1 MRCRPVLRYDSF
13 DECPLTLILS
23 PGGERRRPSPL
34 RRSSC
39 KGWIVA
45 HQIKWVLGLVL
56 LVLLAGCARSADNR
70 VEITYQ
76 TIETLPQQQALHQQI
91 IAQFERVHPEIRVRV
106 MYDTSRFQKLNVQLA
121 GRAAPDVFYHIVDR
135 LPALAQRGQV
145 ADLAANLAPVADQ
158 FYPEVIDAC
167 RVNGRLGMAPFHFST
182 DVLFFNRDWFEK
194 EGEPPPDDSWDW
206 QKFADVAARLSARR
220 QNKIATVLPR
230 PLLLVQSFGGTLFAD
245 GKCTVNSPE
254 TIAALQ
260 FYRDLVARGVAPT
273 TAAMGEVE
281 AFDGVNL
288 FRDGKIPL
296 LVGRTYMLTEFDH
309 ITEFRWDVAPVP
321 KGKARWSRLSVGGN
335 CVWSG
340 TKHPQESAEFARF
353 YSVEGAMMAASSR
366 DAIPALKAAAAR
378 TPFPPVMMD
387 ALKYSHCDN
396 PWGYAFWD
404 EFNQKAFFETTD
416 AVALDKLASIAA
428 AQKIESIG
436 NGLLQ
441 AR

>member
-1 MRCRPVLRYDSF
+1 M
-13 DECPLTLILS
+13 
-23 PGGERRRPSPL
+23 
-34 RRSSC
+34 
-39 KGWIVA
+39 
-45 HQIKWVLGLVL
+45 L
-56 LVLLAGCARSADNR
+56 LLLLLAGCARSVDNR

-76 TIETLPQQQALHQQI
+76 TIEMLPQQQALHQQI
-91 IAQFERVHPEIRVRV
+91 IAQFERAHPQIRVRV
-106 MYDTSRFQKLNVQLA
+106 IYDTSRFQKLNVQLA
-121 GRAAPDVFYHIVDR
+121 GHAAPDVFYYIVDR

-145 ADLAANLAPVADQ
+145 ANLSADLAPVADQ

-167 RVNGRLGMAPFHFST
+167 RVNGKLCLVPFHFST

-194 EGEPPPDDSWDW
+194 GGEPPPDDSWDW
-206 QKFADVAARLSARR
+206 QKFADVAAHLSARR

-245 GKCTVNSPE
+245 GKCTVSSSE
-254 TIAALQ
+254 TVAALQ
-260 FYRDLVARGVAPT
+260 FYRDLVAGGEAPT

-288 FRDGKIPL
+288 FRDGKISL

-309 ITEFRWDVAPVP
+309 ITDFRWDVAPVP
-321 KGKARWSRLSVGGN
+321 KGKVHWSRLSVGGN

-340 TKHPQESAEFARF
+340 TKHPQEAAEFARF
-353 YSVEGAMMAASSR
+353 YSTEGAMMAATSR
-366 DAIPALKAAAAR
+366 NAIPALKAAADSAR
-378 TPFPPVMMD
+378 FPPVMMD
-387 ALKYSHCDN
+387 ALKYSHLDN

-416 AVALDKLASIAA
+416 AVALGRLAPADAA
-428 AQKIESIG
+428 KAIETLG

-441 AR
+441 QR